1 MNWFLYFE
9 KRKGRYMRPFSV
21 LTLRQLDRI
30 VSRKRKNHPAR
41 WFFEGSLT
49 GKFMNRGNS
58 LVRDMSP
65 NPSFQCSLS

>member
-41 WFFEGSLT
+41 WFFRRFS
-49 GKFMNRGNS
+49 NRQVSEPG
-58 LVRDMSP
+58 
-65 NPSFQCSLS
+65 

>member
-41 WFFEGSLT
+41 WFFEGSVT
-49 GKFMNRGNS
+49 GKFLNQGNWLGGAQS
-58 LVRDMSP
+58 PKLV
-65 NPSFQCSLS
+65 LSV